1 MLLVV
6 DAGNTNVVFA
16 VHDGAEWRGTWR
28 IATDPQRT
36 SDEYA
41 VWLVA
46 LLGLSGLKRGDV
58 HAAVIGTVVPAA
70 LYHLRRLCRDWF
82 EAEPL
87 IARSN
92 LDWGFDIRVDNPAEV
107 GADRLLNSLAAHQ
120 AHRGPLIVVDFGTAT
135 TFDVVA
141 GDGAYV
147 GGVIAPGIN
156 LSLEALHTAAARL
169 PRIGIGRP
177 QAVIGRGTVPAMQSG
192 IYWGYV
198 ALVEGLVTRIRAEFD
213 HPLRV
218 VATGGLAPLLAEGT
232 LIIDVIDPDLTLDGL
247 RLLAQRNATPTLS
260 PDRIRT
266 IEGD

>member
-1 MLLVV
+1 MV
-6 DAGNTNVVFA
+6 D
-16 VHDGAEWRGTWR
+16 
-28 IATDPQRT
+28 
-36 SDEYA
+36 
-41 VWLVA
+41 L
-46 LLGLSGLKRGDV
+46 
-58 HAAVIGTVVPAA
+58 
-70 LYHLRRLCRDWF
+70 
-82 EAEPL
+82 
-87 IARSN
+87 
-92 LDWGFDIRVDNPAEV
+92 
-107 GADRLLNSLAAHQ
+107 
-120 AHRGPLIVVDFGTAT
+120 GTAT

-198 ALVEGLVTRIRAEFD
+198 ALIEGLVTRIRAEFD
-213 HPLRV
+213 HPLKV

-232 LIIDVIDPDLTLDGL
+232 VIIDVIDPDLTLDGL